1 MSVLEGWTCE
11 FYRSAPQQNQ
21 HLSSKVDYM
30 SIIVFW
36 TSKLN
41 KNIQYIKFKGNNS
54 NKANK

>member
-11 FYRSAPQQNQ
+11 FYQSAPLQNQ